1 MVTATDGTDAL
12 AKYAKQSD
20 EIALVLTDMAMPYMD
35 GPSMIRALKRITP
48 DAKVIAMSGL
58 LNPEVTAELETLGVY
73 GYLPKP
79 FTADK
84 LLTTI
89 AELLNDRT

>member
-20 EIALVLTDMAMPYMD
+20 EIALVLTYMD